1 MRKHILWIFGISTI
15 LLGCDKYDDSV
26 LKSDIDDLKSR
37 VAALEQRCKNMNENL
52 SSLQAIVAAIQKQ
65 VWNRERC

>member
-1 MRKHILWIFGISTI
+1 MRKHILWIFVISTI